1 MSHITTNLPTM
12 KELEQWI
19 FRKLQEE
26 FARAMAL
33 VLETMDQH
41 IMEQRD
47 RERYQ
52 VKEQREVSVDTVFG
66 TVRFKRRLYLDRNT
80 GKHVFLLDRLLA
92 FEGRRK
98 VSPHLEETAVA
109 FASQGPS
116 YRDSAKRL
124 KQLLGYN
131 VLSHQAIREKLLA
144 RAERPMT
151 VVKRRS
157 ARVLF
162 VETDGLYT
170 KLQRSKKRGMEN
182 AIAVVHEGWERSGKR
197 TRLKH
202 KQHYL
207 HTEEVDFWEGFGD
220 FLAERYEID
229 ENTWLVVNGDGAEWI
244 GECTSYFHR
253 CIYMLDRFHVARD
266 LKRFVGHLPKVWTT
280 VRQALA
286 KQDAGALLA
295 AVEAV
300 KVVEIPEEN
309 REAWEAYKSFLKRHR
324 THLDDYRKVLRAEGI
339 DTIDM
344 RPMGSAEAKMRG
356 FAKRTKRDGY
366 SWSERGVRAMLR
378 TMMRN
383 KENVVITAVAEETAK
398 GQPKQPSMRK
408 LLKTVTRQAKGCVE
422 GMIRLLQ
429 GPKQSST
436 TGMALRAYPKTIL
449 SK

>member
-1 MSHITTNLPTM
+1 MSHFTTTFPTM
-12 KELEQWI
+12 KEIEQWI

-26 FARAMAL
+26 FARVMAQ
-33 VLETMDQH
+33 VLETLDQD

-47 RERYQ
+47 RERFR
-52 VKEQREVSVDTVFG
+52 VKEQREVTMDTVFG
-66 TVRFKRRLYLDRNT
+66 TVRFKRRLYQDRQN

-92 FEGRRK
+92 FEGRCK

-116 YRDSAKRL
+116 YRDSSKRL
-124 KQLLGYN
+124 KQLLGYH
-131 VLSHQAIREKLLA
+131 VLSHQAIRAKLLV
-144 RAERPMT
+144 RAEQPASIL
-151 VVKRRS
+151 KRRN
-157 ARVLF
+157 AQVLF
-162 VETDGLYT
+162 VEADGLYT
-170 KLQRSKKRGMEN
+170 KLQRSKKRGMEH
-182 AIAVVHEGWERSGKR
+182 AIAVVHEGWEKTGKR
-197 TRLKH
+197 VRLKN

-207 HTEEVDFWEGFGD
+207 HTGKGDFWEGFGD

-286 KQDAGALLA
+286 KQDADALLT

-300 KVVEIPEEN
+300 KVVEIAEEN
-309 REAWEAYKSFLKRHR
+309 REAWEAYKSFLRRHR
-324 THLDDYRKVLRAEGI
+324 IHLDDYRKILRAEGI
-339 DTIDM
+339 DTSDM
-344 RPMGSAEAKMRG
+344 RPMGSAEAQMRG
-356 FAKRTKRDGY
+356 FAKRTKRGGY
-366 SWSERGVRAMLR
+366 SWSERGVRAMLQ

-383 KENVVITAVAEETAK
+383 KENVAKTAVAEETAK
-398 GQPKQPSMRK
+398 GQPIQPSMRK
-408 LLKTVTRQAKGCVE
+408 LLRTVTQQAKGCVN

-436 TGMALRAYPKTIL
+436 TGMALKALRG
-449 SK
+449 

>member
-1 MSHITTNLPTM
+1 M
-12 KELEQWI
+12 KEMEQWI

-26 FARAMAL
+26 FARAMAQ
-33 VLETMDQH
+33 VLETLDQH

-47 RERYQ
+47 RDRFR
-52 VKEQREVSVDTVFG
+52 VKEQREVSMDTVFG
-66 TVRFKRRLYLDRNT
+66 TVRFKRRLYQDRQN
-80 GKHVFLLDRLLA
+80 GKHVYLLDRLLE
-92 FEGRRK
+92 FEGRCK

-116 YRDSAKRL
+116 YRDSSKRL
-124 KQLLGYN
+124 KQLLGYH
-131 VLSHQAIREKLLA
+131 VLSHQAIREKLLT
-144 RAERPMT
+144 RAEQPMS

-182 AIAVVHEGWERSGKR
+182 AIAVVHEGWEKNGKR
-197 TRLKH
+197 VQLKN

-207 HTEEVDFWEGFGD
+207 HTGNGNFWEGFGD

-229 ENTWLVVNGDGAEWI
+229 ENTWFVVNGDGAEWI

-266 LKRFVGHLPKVWTT
+266 LKRFVGHLPKVWKT

-286 KQDAGALLA
+286 KQDADALLA

-300 KVVEIPEEN
+300 TVAEIPEESC
-309 REAWEAYKSFLKRHR
+309 EAWQQYKSFLRRHKE
-324 THLDDYRKVLRAEGI
+324 HLDDYRKTLKAVGI
-339 DTIDM
+339 DTSDM
-344 RPMGSAEAKMRG
+344 RPMGSAEAQMRG
-356 FAKRTKRDGY
+356 FAKRTKRGGY

-378 TMMRN
+378 TMMRH
-383 KENVVITAVAEETAK
+383 KENVAMTAVAEETVNGQSA
-398 GQPKQPSMRK
+398 QPKVRVRK
-408 LLKTVTRQAKGCVE
+408 LLKTVTRQAKGCVD

-429 GPKQSST
+429 GPKQSSM
-436 TGMALRAYPKTIL
+436 TGMALKALRW
-449 SK
+449 